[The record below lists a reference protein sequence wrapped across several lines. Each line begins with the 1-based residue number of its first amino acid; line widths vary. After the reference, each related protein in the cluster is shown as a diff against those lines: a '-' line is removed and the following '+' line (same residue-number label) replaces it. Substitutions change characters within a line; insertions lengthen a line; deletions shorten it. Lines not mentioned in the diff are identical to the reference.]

1 MIIQMLQH
9 PDIIE
14 LRIVFSKMKKNYPI
28 IMILLLLSLLCIC
41 IYMYW
46 FPTLFFQKRD
56 YQSFTELL
64 EDSHKRTLI
73 SNCISLGAIVIA
85 KIVLRYIDF
94 YGKKVFKKETH
105 ISYSVQLSRC
115 ILLSQWIWNGAL
127 IASILSVLTSI
138 ANVIK

>member
-1 MIIQMLQH
+1 
-9 PDIIE
+9 
-14 LRIVFSKMKKNYPI
+14 MKKNYPKVI
-28 IMILLLLSLLCIC
+28 IFLLLSLLCIC
-41 IYMYW
+41 IYIYW

-56 YQSFTELL
+56 YQSFTDLL

-85 KIVLRYIDF
+85 KTVLRYIDF

-105 ISYSVQLSRC
+105 ISYRVKLSRC

-127 IASILSVLTSI
+127 IVSILSLFTSI
-138 ANVIK
+138 TYVIR

>member
-1 MIIQMLQH
+1 
-9 PDIIE
+9 
-14 LRIVFSKMKKNYPI
+14 MKKNYPKVI
-28 IMILLLLSLLCIC
+28 IFLLLSLLCLC
-41 IYMYW
+41 IYIYW

-56 YQSFTELL
+56 YQSFTDLL

-85 KIVLRYIDF
+85 KTVLRYIDF

-105 ISYSVQLSRC
+105 ISYRVKLSRC

-127 IASILSVLTSI
+127 IVSILSLFTSI
-138 ANVIK
+138 TYVIR